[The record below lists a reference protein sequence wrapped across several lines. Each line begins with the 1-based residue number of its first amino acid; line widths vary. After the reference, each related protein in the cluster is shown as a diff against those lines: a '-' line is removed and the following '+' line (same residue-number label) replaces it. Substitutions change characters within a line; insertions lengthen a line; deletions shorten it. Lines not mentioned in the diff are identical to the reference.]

1 MPSSKAA
8 ASGRGYPITASWK
21 NVTTRMMG
29 NKFRMRLNN
38 IVRIPLRVT
47 AILCTHCDV
56 MKDSGTGALYFNT
69 SVVQ

>member
-1 MPSSKAA
+1 
-8 ASGRGYPITASWK
+8 
-21 NVTTRMMG
+21 MMG